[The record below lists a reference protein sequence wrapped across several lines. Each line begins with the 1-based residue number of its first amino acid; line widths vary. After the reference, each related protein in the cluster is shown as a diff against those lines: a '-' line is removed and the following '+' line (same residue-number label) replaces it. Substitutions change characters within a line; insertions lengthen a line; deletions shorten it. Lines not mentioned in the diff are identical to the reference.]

1 MALQVLNLISSLY
14 KSQSRHLMLSGINQ
28 EIFIRQWGMPEFNIY
43 IDNLNLRE
51 FFRTDFLPSDGD
63 FLGNDIFTAW
73 IYEKM
78 DIFVLFRKGR
88 LIAHFKWSEIREK
101 FKKTKGDVDSEGD
114 QSLSDLMLKSLF
126 T

>member
-1 MALQVLNLISSLY
+1 MAFQVLNLISSLY

-28 EIFIRQWGMPEFNIY
+28 EIFIRQWGMPEFNIN

-101 FKKTKGDVDSEGD
+101 FKKTKGDVDSEVD
-114 QSLSDLMLKSLF
+114 QSPSDLMLKSLF